1 MPTQQQYQRNLVLIN
16 AMSFARMFLI
26 IIPVFVPLMS
36 QYGLTMQQ
44 IMLTQSIFAACSL
57 ILEVPSGVLADWFGR
72 KATLVIG
79 SLLSGVGFSVLLW
92 ADTFWQVALFE
103 AIVGVAFSLI
113 SGSDTSLAFESEQAL
128 AKDNNQSSIARLL
141 SWNSFGEAA
150 ASLVAFVLVRYDLHW
165 VVLGQVIVGWM
176 PLLLSFGLTEP
187 PRKQQLK
194 QQSIDWQQVRS
205 AISGYPVILAL
216 TGLFMIV
223 SASTYM
229 VAWLNPMLWIAF
241 DMPVDYFGLLW
252 AFISL
257 TVAFSTRFSSRLI
270 KPNSA
275 KPILLLPVLL
285 FFGYAALISSA
296 LIWVV
301 AGAFLIAAFRGLTMP
316 TIKLWVNRQIGNE
329 YRATV
334 NSLITGSFRVSS
346 LVLGP
351 VLGLLVDHFGAH
363 YAAFTLIVLFV
374 PASIGLLLLAKGT
387 RPAPVERIAG

>member
-1 MPTQQQYQRNLVLIN
+1 M
-16 AMSFARMFLI
+16 
-26 IIPVFVPLMS
+26 
-36 QYGLTMQQ
+36 
-44 IMLTQSIFAACSL
+44 
-57 ILEVPSGVLADWFGR
+57 
-72 KATLVIG
+72 
-79 SLLSGVGFSVLLW
+79 
-92 ADTFWQVALFE
+92 
-103 AIVGVAFSLI
+103 AFSLI
-113 SGSDTSLAFESEQAL
+113 SGRDTSLAFESEQAL

-216 TGLFMIV
+216 TGLFMLV

-241 DMPVDYFGLLW
+241 DIPVDYFGLLW

>member
-1 MPTQQQYQRNLVLIN
+1 MPTKSIGQAAVYALKGNIHTSPANRKIRG
-16 AMSFARMFLI
+16 AFL
-26 IIPVFVPLMS
+26 LMS

-216 TGLFMIV
+216 TGLFMLV

-241 DMPVDYFGLLW
+241 DIPVDYFGLLW